1 MEHKTHNELMDMIGG
16 YEPTSGFEFARYRG
30 DFLTGF
36 GMLLNQALIQYA
48 IQFLHKKGYTA
59 VQTPSLVKE
68 SIMKKLLPLVEFE
81 ESLYKI
87 HGNANDEPL
96 SLVST
101 SAHPL
106 CAFNMG
112 CTLVDSDLPMKYASA
127 TTCFRKKSRQGDA
140 GHVFGIHRQSERIEL
155 FVFSNPDQSWDT
167 HEEIIRVSEE
177 FYESLNLPYRV
188 VNVVS
193 GELEP
198 EVAKKYSLECW
209 FPTEGSYEEL
219 SSCSHCTDY
228 QARRM
233 DVRFGHT
240 KTPDCGTRFVHTL
253 NSVLCALERTLSCIL
268 ENYQCEGGILV
279 PTRLKPY
286 LRFAFQRDGDDVIPF
301 VCQ

>member
-1 MEHKTHNELMDMIGG
+1 MDMIGG

-167 HEEIIRVSEE
+167 HEEIIRVFFFPFFFS
-177 FYESLNLPYRV
+177 SLRTWERIRMKLRMTGEW
-188 VNVVS
+188 NVRL
-193 GELEP
+193 GYDEHE
-198 EVAKKYSLECW
+198 
-209 FPTEGSYEEL
+209 T
-219 SSCSHCTDY
+219 
-228 QARRM
+228 
-233 DVRFGHT
+233 T
-240 KTPDCGTRFVHTL
+240 KMAG
-253 NSVLCALERTLSCIL
+253 
-268 ENYQCEGGILV
+268 
-279 PTRLKPY
+279 
-286 LRFAFQRDGDDVIPF
+286 RD
-301 VCQ
+301 